1 MIATSADRPFPTD
14 APLAAP
20 LNSPLAAPLAAP
32 VTASGAA
39 PDPAATEDAEALRR
53 RLAEELRSTTTA
65 DAVRPA
71 ASQPL
76 MSADALRIADS
87 LRSDGISRPVLEGV
101 VRLADAVMVLATG
114 LAVFALAGSGAAT
127 GALPLALLAVG
138 LVSALAFFHAFDCY
152 QVPVMRAGL
161 AQAGRI
167 AGGWT
172 LVFAIAAIAI
182 ATTPLTAHVPASV
195 FGAWYVA
202 GLAGLVGMR
211 FLLSRLVRSW
221 MASGRL
227 ERRAVI
233 VGGGTAAADLI
244 HELESQ
250 KDNDIRIC
258 GIFDDRAN
266 DRSPAVVAGYPKL
279 GNIDALVEFAR
290 RARIDMLIVCIP
302 LRAEKR
308 VLELLRKLWVLPI
321 DIRLSAHTDK
331 MRFRSR
337 GSSFIGT
344 VPFVDVVEKP
354 ITDWDMVAK
363 RVFDV
368 VVASLAIVALAPV
381 MLATAIAIRLDSKGP
396 VLFRQK
402 RYGFNNEII
411 DVLKFRSMYHDMADP
426 AAKKVVTKGD
436 PRVTKVGRFIRRTSI
451 DELPQLFNVLAG
463 TLSLVGPR
471 PHAVNAHTNDQ
482 TWDEVVYGY
491 FARHKVK
498 PGVTGWAQINGW
510 RGEVDTQE
518 KIQKRVEFD
527 LYYIENW
534 SILFDIKIL
543 ALTPVR
549 LLNTENAY

>member
-1 MIATSADRPFPTD
+1 MIAMPADQSLPASTNPAPTD
-14 APLAAP
+14 
-20 LNSPLAAPLAAP
+20 
-32 VTASGAA
+32 TAE
-39 PDPAATEDAEALRR
+39 AATVEDAEALRQ
-53 RLAEELRSTTTA
+53 RLADELRRSTSG
-65 DAVRPA
+65 DAVIRPA
-71 ASQPL
+71 QSQPS

-87 LRSDGISRPVLEGV
+87 LRSDGLSQPVLEGV
-101 VRLADAVMVLATG
+101 VRLIDGGLVVGTG
-114 LAVFALAGSGAAT
+114 LAVLAIVGA
-127 GALPLALLAVG
+127 GLASPGLMLLLLGVA

-161 AQAGRI
+161 AQAGRV

-172 LVFAIAAIAI
+172 LVFAMFAIAI
-182 ATTPLTAHVPASV
+182 ATTPLTASIPATA
-195 FGAWYVA
+195 FGAWYAA
-202 GLAGLVGMR
+202 GLGALLSGR
-211 FLLSRLVRSW
+211 FILSRLVRRW
-221 MASGRL
+221 MANGRL

-302 LRAEKR
+302 LRAEQR

-331 MRFRSR
+331 MRFRTR

-368 VVASLAIVALAPV
+368 VVASLAIVALSPV
-381 MLATAIAIRLDSKGP
+381 MLATAIAIKLDSKGP

-411 DVLKFRSMYHDMADP
+411 DVLKFRSMYNDMADP

-451 DELPQLFNVLAG
+451 DELPQLFNVIAG

-543 ALTPVR
+543 ALTPAR